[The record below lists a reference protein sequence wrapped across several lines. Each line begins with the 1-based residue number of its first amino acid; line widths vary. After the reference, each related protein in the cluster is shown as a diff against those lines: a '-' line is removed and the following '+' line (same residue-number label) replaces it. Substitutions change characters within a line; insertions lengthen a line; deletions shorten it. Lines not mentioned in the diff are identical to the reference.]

1 MADITRKNPLASF
14 FMLFGRVIIA
24 RIRLLGQYAL
34 FITISFVQLL
44 VWPWHTN
51 KIVQQVYFIGM
62 KSVSVVCLTA
72 AFTGMVLGL
81 QGYYTLVKVGSE
93 GLLGAGVALTM
104 IRELGPVMTAIMIT
118 ARAGSAMAAE
128 LGIMRIS
135 EQIDALATM
144 DIDPIRFMVSP
155 KLGAALISFPLLTA
169 MCDVVGIMGGYLT
182 GVIMLGIDPGIFFAR
197 IHSTVELH
205 DVTGGFIKSL
215 VFSIVVTTV
224 CCYNGYNAHRGPE
237 FGAKGVSMATT
248 TAVVIS
254 CVLVLITDYILTSLL
269 L

>member
-1 MADITRKNPLASF
+1 MIRTNLLTF
-14 FMLFGRVIIA
+14 LFMPFGQMVIA
-24 RIRLLGQYAL
+24 RTRLLGQYTV
-34 FITISFVQLL
+34 FVGESFRQLL
-44 VWPWHTN
+44 IWPWPIK

-93 GLLGAGVALTM
+93 GLLGVGVALTM
-104 IRELGPVMTAIMIT
+104 IRELGPVMTAIMII

-135 EQIDALATM
+135 EQIDALETM
-144 DIDPIRFMVSP
+144 DINPIRFMVSP

-169 MCDVVGIMGGYLT
+169 MCDVVGITGGYLT
-182 GVIMLGIDPGIFFAR
+182 GVAMLGIDPGIFFAR
-197 IHSTVELH
+197 IHSTVQLH
-205 DVTGGFIKSL
+205 DVTEGFIKSI
-215 VFSIVVTTV
+215 VFAIVVTTV
-224 CCYNGYNAHRGPE
+224 CCFSGFNAHRGTE
-237 FGAKGVSMATT
+237 FGAKSVSMATT

-254 CVLVLITDYILTSLL
+254 CVLVFVTDYILTSLML
-269 L
+269 

>member
-1 MADITRKNPLASF
+1 
-14 FMLFGRVIIA
+14 MLLGRMVIV

-34 FITISFVQLL
+34 FVGDSFRHLA
-44 VWPWHTN
+44 VWPWPFT
-51 KIVQQVYFIGM
+51 KILHQVYFIGM

-81 QGYYTLVKVGSE
+81 QGYYTLVKFGSE
-93 GLLGAGVALTM
+93 GILGAGVALTL
-104 IRELGPVMTAIMIT
+104 IRELGPVMTAIMII

-182 GVIMLGIDPGIFFAR
+182 GVAMLGIDSGVFFAR
-197 IHSTVELH
+197 IHSTVQLH
-205 DVTGGFIKSL
+205 DVTEGFIKS
-215 VFSIVVTTV
+215 FAFAIVVTTV
-224 CCYNGYNAHRGPE
+224 CCFNGYNAHRVAE
-237 FGAKGVSMATT
+237 FGAKSVSMATT

-254 CVLVLITDYILTSLL
+254 CVLVLVTDYILTSLL

>member
-1 MADITRKNPLASF
+1 M
-14 FMLFGRVIIA
+14 FMLFGRMIIK

-34 FITISFVQLL
+34 FVGDSFVQLAL
-44 VWPWHTN
+44 WPWQTK

-81 QGYYTLVKVGSE
+81 QGYYTLVQFGSE
-93 GLLGAGVALTM
+93 GVLGAGVALTL
-104 IRELGPVMTAIMIT
+104 IRELGPVMTAIMVI

-135 EQIDALATM
+135 EQIDALETM
-144 DIDPIRFMVSP
+144 DINPVRFMVSP

-182 GVIMLGIDPGIFFAR
+182 GVALLGIDSGIFFAR
-197 IHSTVELH
+197 IYSTIQLR
-205 DVTGGFIKSL
+205 DVTEGFIKSL
-215 VFSIVVTTV
+215 VFAVVVTTI
-224 CCYNGYNAHRGPE
+224 CCYNGFNAHRGTE
-237 FGAKGVSMATT
+237 YGAKSVSMATT

-254 CVLVLITDYILTSLL
+254 CVLVLVTDYVLTSLL